1 MKVLQLGPYPPPHGG
16 VQTHI
21 ADLVQF
27 LRGQGIDCDVL
38 NLTRFRRPSE
48 DGIFYPANSAAVLW
62 HLLSHRYDI
71 IHLHVGGRIWPQQ
84 LALALICCSLPNTK
98 CVFTFHSGGYPSS
111 EEGRSAHARTVRAF
125 VIRRFDRVIAV
136 NPEIAEFFQRLA
148 IPAERIQVI
157 SPFAAP
163 VVDAEMQAPLPEQV
177 STFLASHHPRL
188 ISVGLLEPEYD
199 LWLQMA
205 ALGSI
210 REAHPDAGL
219 LIVGSGSLDE
229 SLRKHSHASAYA
241 DHIFLSGDLDH
252 GAALAAIRKSTVMLR
267 TTWYDGDALSVREA
281 LHLGVPV
288 IASDNRMRPKGV
300 HLIPARDRDAL
311 VKAVQ
316 EVLASSRPCEPVIAL
331 DSEHNLGKILGLYD
345 QINDTK

>member
-1 MKVLQLGPYPPPHGG
+1 
-16 VQTHI
+16 
-21 ADLVQF
+21 
-27 LRGQGIDCDVL
+27 
-38 NLTRFRRPSE
+38 
-48 DGIFYPANSAAVLW
+48 
-62 HLLSHRYDI
+62 
-71 IHLHVGGRIWPQQ
+71 
-84 LALALICCSLPNTK
+84 
-98 CVFTFHSGGYPSS
+98 
-111 EEGRSAHARTVRAF
+111 
-125 VIRRFDRVIAV
+125 
-136 NPEIAEFFQRLA
+136 
-148 IPAERIQVI
+148 
-157 SPFAAP
+157 
-163 VVDAEMQAPLPEQV
+163 
-177 STFLASHHPRL
+177 
-188 ISVGLLEPEYD
+188 
-199 LWLQMA
+199 LQMA

-241 DHIFLSGDLDH
+241 GHVFLSGDLDH

-345 QINDTK
+345 QLNDTT